1 MIKRKGVCDVC
12 TREFELDEGSFA
24 IGIAEDIVD
33 RHVRKWTVTILSSV
47 QEAPGEGF
55 SHVCGE
61 SCLFR
66 AMEQAIEK
74 TTKECRF
81 KVIGYDG
88 TDDSAAQVLDLKDK
102 RPK

>member
-33 RHVRKWTVTILSSV
+33 RHVKKWTVTILSSV

-55 SHVCGE
+55 SHVCGKT
-61 SCLFR
+61 CLYR
-66 AMEQAIEK
+66 AMDEFITKK
-74 TTKECRF
+74 TEPCKF
-81 KVIGYDG
+81 KVIVDN
-88 TDDSAAQVLDLKDK
+88 TDDSAIQGHGGTTNK
-102 RPK
+102 